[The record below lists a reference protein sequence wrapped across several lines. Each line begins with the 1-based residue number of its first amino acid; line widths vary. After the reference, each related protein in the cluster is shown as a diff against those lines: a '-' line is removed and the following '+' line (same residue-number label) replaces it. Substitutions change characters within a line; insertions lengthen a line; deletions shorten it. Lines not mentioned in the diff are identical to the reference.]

1 MFCLAGVGG
10 RVATIM
16 DKTRAASRILAID
29 GCQLDCARLTLEE
42 AGFEG
47 FAHLRVTDLGME
59 KGKTVV
65 TPDAVAHVASKAE
78 SLLSGE
84 ATRGN

>member
-1 MFCLAGVGG
+1 
-10 RVATIM
+10 M

-29 GCQLDCARLTLEE
+29 GCPLDCARLTLEE
-42 AGFEG
+42 AGIPG

-65 TPDAVAHVASKAE
+65 TPDAVAHVAGKAE
-78 SLLSGE
+78 SLLNEE
-84 ATRGN
+84 ATRGK